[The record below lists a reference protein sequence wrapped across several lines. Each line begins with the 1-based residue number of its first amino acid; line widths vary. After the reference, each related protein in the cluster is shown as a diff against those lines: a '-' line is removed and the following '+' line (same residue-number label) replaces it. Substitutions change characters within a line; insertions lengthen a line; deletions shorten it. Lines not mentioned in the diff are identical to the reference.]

1 MRLYATK
8 DTYYGTSYS
17 KGGQPNDDKL
27 TFGGWGDWYYSY
39 IEWDLTNSPKA
50 DQIIKAEACFTVS
63 LAAPNDPEHKLCR
76 VTSAWDEN
84 NVTSTKYPSYTTSE
98 SVEMPNT
105 GLSSPG
111 QVEKGDIITLY
122 KKWLDGTYPNYGL
135 KIHANKNNQTNSG
148 YCSSDHTNQAYRP
161 YIEVTYTVPLSKEVA
176 ESNESATVPTA
187 FVLYQNYPNPFNPTT
202 TINFAL
208 PKASQVSLKVYDM
221 LGKEVSTVFD
231 GFVEAGEQI
240 VQFNALVLPSGAYF
254 YRLEAGQ
261 FNQTRKMVLLK

>member
-84 NVTSTKYPSYTTSE
+84 NVTST
-98 SVEMPNT
+98 
-105 GLSSPG
+105 
-111 QVEKGDIITLY
+111 
-122 KKWLDGTYPNYGL
+122 
-135 KIHANKNNQTNSG
+135 
-148 YCSSDHTNQAYRP
+148 
-161 YIEVTYTVPLSKEVA
+161 
-176 ESNESATVPTA
+176 
-187 FVLYQNYPNPFNPTT
+187 
-202 TINFAL
+202 
-208 PKASQVSLKVYDM
+208 
-221 LGKEVSTVFD
+221 
-231 GFVEAGEQI
+231 
-240 VQFNALVLPSGAYF
+240 
-254 YRLEAGQ
+254 
-261 FNQTRKMVLLK
+261 